1 MDSHRP
7 PDNRRIHK
15 QPHRA
20 LRPRVRRRAL
30 ILLLIALVLS
40 LAVIGYLVGYHD
52 GTGQEPSNQECHM
65 RIPTR
70 FIIEEP
76 ECANKLI
83 QALGIENVRVVSASE
98 RNLSLR
104 REHIPTLNHS
114 RPLP

>member
-83 QALGIENVRVVSASE
+83 QALGIENVRVVS
-98 RNLSLR
+98 
-104 REHIPTLNHS
+104 REDTNFSRWQKDTAFVNHS